1 MFTFKIKIMKD
12 TQAEKQIRENQLSK
26 CKSSLRYF
34 FENYLK
40 INNES
45 IPLRDTDIDYFN
57 MIEVAQNNN
66 AELKRVWMRTKY
78 KWVLIKKP

>member
-1 MFTFKIKIMKD
+1 MKD
-12 TQAEKQIRENQLSK
+12 TQTEKQIIENQLSK

-34 FENYLK
+34 FENYFK

-45 IPLRDTDIDYFN
+45 ISVSSNDIDYFN

-78 KWVLIKKP
+78 KWVLINKP